1 MSEAAIVLWII
12 GFVVLT
18 GNIGL
23 ICDTA
28 ERIAELKFG
37 KPGDRD
43 AFKWIGVK
51 EKLPTAAG
59 EYLTIFKD
67 EGVTYVNYFD
77 AERKEFNFYHEE
89 VEFWTYLPKKVT
101 ER

>member
-12 GFVVLT
+12 GFVIFTANV
-18 GNIGL
+18 GF

-37 KPGDRD
+37 KPGKIDS
-43 AFKWIGVK
+43 KWISVK

-67 EGVTYVNYFD
+67 ESVTYVNYFD
-77 AERKEFNFYHEE
+77 AERKEFKFYHEE
-89 VEFWTYLPKKVT
+89 VGFWNYLPKKVMK
-101 ER
+101 R

>member
-1 MSEAAIVLWII
+1 MNEAAIVLWVI
-12 GFVVLT
+12 GFVVFT
-18 GNIGL
+18 ANIGF

-37 KPGDRD
+37 KPGEKE
-43 AFKWIGVK
+43 FINWISTK
-51 EKLPTAAG
+51 ENLPTEEG
-59 EYLTIFKD
+59 EYITIFSD
-67 EGVTYVNYFD
+67 EDVFINYFD
-77 AERKEFNFYHEE
+77 SDRKEFNFYHEE

>member
-12 GFVVLT
+12 GFVVAT
-18 GNIGL
+18 ANIGF
-23 ICDTA
+23 ICDTV

-37 KPGDRD
+37 KPGENN
-43 AFKWIGVK
+43 AFKWISVK

-59 EYLTIFKD
+59 EYLTLYE
-67 EGVTYVNYFD
+67 EGDAYINFFD
-77 AERKEFNFYHEE
+77 TTRKEFNFYHEE
-89 VEFWTYLPKKVT
+89 VKFWTYLPKKVT